1 MRQHHLFLLSGAR
14 ASRLFSID
22 LLAAFPLY
30 NGDSLAPEAN
40 ASEAGLFGEDMSDSF
55 WKGLQ
60 AIELLLGPAL
70 DC

>member
-1 MRQHHLFLLSGAR
+1 
-14 ASRLFSID
+14 
-22 LLAAFPLY
+22 LY